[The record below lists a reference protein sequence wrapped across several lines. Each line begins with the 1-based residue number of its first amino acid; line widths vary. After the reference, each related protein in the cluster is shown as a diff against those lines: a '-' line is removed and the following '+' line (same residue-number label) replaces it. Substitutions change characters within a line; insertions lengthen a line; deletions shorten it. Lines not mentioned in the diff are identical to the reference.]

1 MTAAL
6 PPTPRDRGP
15 AVPSHVVDRIFDTLA
30 NGNPLSV
37 EEAEIAQAVSE
48 VALNTARLM
57 GKRGVVLGAWAAQQ
71 LSLLEIFDANRKR

>member
-1 MTAAL
+1 MTVPL

-15 AVPSHVVDRIFDTLA
+15 AVPSHIVDRIFDTLA

-37 EEAEIAQAVSE
+37 EEVEVAQAVAQ
-48 VALNTARLM
+48 VALDTARLM

-71 LSLLEIFDANRKR
+71 LSLMEILDANRRR

>member
-1 MTAAL
+1 M
-6 PPTPRDRGP
+6 
-15 AVPSHVVDRIFDTLA
+15 PSHVVDRIFDTLA

-37 EEAEIAQAVSE
+37 EEAEIAQTVSE